1 MPFGTFWKHHV
12 WSEDGSGYIFGQL
25 NKKLATFLIHY
36 LVTLII
42 CLLISKGDTNKRDSL
57 TTFKKNWPASF
68 SLFSCF
74 RQVTVKHVQCK
85 NLPITGFKPLTTVIE
100 KTHTVNYVTTT
111 APAQREREQYLTLI
125 IAQWN
130 EQLHPTPEIPRSM
143 PTKFKMLM
151 DPYRSQQQA
160 GLLTT
165 TESKQA

>member
-57 TTFKKNWPASF
+57 TTFKKNWLASF

-74 RQVTVKHVQCK
+74 RQVTVKHEQCK
-85 NLPITGFKPLTTVIE
+85 NLPITGFKPLSTDIE

-111 APAQREREQYLTLI
+111 TPAQRERALSDTDYSTVEWAVAPYTRDTPFDAHQIQNAHGPL
-125 IAQWN
+125 QK
-130 EQLHPTPEIPRSM
+130 PTASRSFDHNR
-143 PTKFKMLM
+143 K
-151 DPYRSQQQA
+151 
-160 GLLTT
+160 
-165 TESKQA
+165 